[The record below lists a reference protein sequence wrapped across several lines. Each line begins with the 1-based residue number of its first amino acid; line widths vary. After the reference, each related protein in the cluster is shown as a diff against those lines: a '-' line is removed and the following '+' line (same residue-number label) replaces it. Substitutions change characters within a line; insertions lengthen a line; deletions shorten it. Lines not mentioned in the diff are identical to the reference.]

1 MWWRLMSCISRSLIF
16 FLESR
21 KSGPYQSI
29 NVFSPLSW
37 LSRYNLTFFSFL
49 NALFFPLPELYSFNS
64 FFAFGLIFLLPFFPR
79 LDLVDQPVLLHYL
92 HLHNFYLQV
101 HNFSPLSRHL
111 ELDPTTPVLTK
122 KLSLIKYKLLLNMVS
137 RINMSSS
144 ITSSICDPDCESW
157 KDVSLWIFLGQQARW
172 LVDTAHLRTGT
183 HQLERPECMGYIVP
197 CGLIA

>member
-1 MWWRLMSCISRSLIF
+1 MSCISRSLIF

-21 KSGPYQSI
+21 KSGPYRSI

-37 LSRYNLTFFSFL
+37 LSRYNLVFFSFS
-49 NALFFPLPELYSFNS
+49 NALLFPLPEFYSFNS

-79 LDLVDQPVLLHYL
+79 LDLVDQPVS
-92 HLHNFYLQV
+92 FIIFTSTIFIFMCTI
-101 HNFSPLSRHL
+101 FSPQRHS
-111 ELDPTTPVLTK
+111 ELDPTPPALTK

-157 KDVSLWIFLGQQARW
+157 KDVSLWIFLGQQGGW
-172 LVDTAHLRTGT
+172 
-183 HQLERPECMGYIVP
+183 
-197 CGLIA
+197 

>member
-49 NALFFPLPELYSFNS
+49 NALFFPLPELYSFNPFS
-64 FFAFGLIFLLPFFPR
+64 HLIAFFFFPFCLAWTWLINLFSFIIFTSTIFIFKCTIFR
-79 LDLVDQPVLLHYL
+79 LNVTQNLTQPHLL
-92 HLHNFYLQV
+92 LQ
-101 HNFSPLSRHL
+101 
-111 ELDPTTPVLTK
+111 K
-122 KLSLIKYKLLLNMVS
+122 LNMVS

-144 ITSSICDPDCESW
+144 ITLTSSICDPDCESW

-172 LVDTAHLRTGT
+172 LVGRSHLSTGT
-183 HQLERPECMGYIVP
+183 HQLERPLCMGYIVP